1 MITFHVL
8 SLFPELI
15 EQYCKT
21 SIIGRGAKNSLIK
34 IKTVNPRDFCQDNYR
49 RVDDKPYG
57 GGAGMVLKPE
67 PYFLAIESLQLPPIT
82 PIIILSP
89 QGQVYHQAKARQL
102 ANFTDI
108 VLIAGHYEG
117 FDDRIKTLANYEF
130 SIGDYILTGGELP
143 ALVIIDSIARLI
155 PGVLGKASSLENES
169 FNQDLLEGPQ
179 YTRPPSYRGLNVP
192 PVLLSGNHAQ
202 IALWRKQQAIRQTLK
217 YRSDLL
223 SSNNLSK
230 SELNYIEEV
239 KKETEHK

>member
-1 MITFHVL
+1 MITFHIL

-34 IKTVNPRDFCQDNYR
+34 IKTVNPRDFCKDNYR

-67 PYFLAIESLQLPPIT
+67 PYFLAIESLQLPPLT

-155 PGVLGKASSLENES
+155 PGVLGKASSLDNES

-192 PVLLSGNHAQ
+192 SVLLSGNHAQ
-202 IALWRKQQAIRQTLK
+202 IALWRKQQALRQTLK
-217 YRSDLL
+217 YRNDLL
-223 SSNNLSK
+223 DPNNLSK

-239 KKETEHK
+239 KKESDHK

>member
-239 KKETEHK
+239 KKET

>member
-155 PGVLGKASSLENES
+155 PGVLGKAFSLENES